1 MFQIKKKD
9 NIYIKYKYIIDI
21 LITIFI
27 QLFLEAV
34 IFLIFYNGR
43 NISLIFQRFSIYAM
57 IIFENFIYKR
67 KVYILHFISL
77 FSLFYFSFFH
87 RSFTKNLIYGKKLT
101 SYNILFLR
109 WNYVIYY

>member
-57 IIFENFIYKR
+57 IVFENFIYKG

-87 RSFTKNLIYGKKLT
+87 RSFTKNLIYGQKLT
-101 SYNILFLR
+101 SF
-109 WNYVIYY
+109 IYYF